1 MPLMAH
7 LRELRGRLIR
17 AAVAILV
24 CGTAGFVFRNRL
36 ITVLQ
41 HPVCSIQGVAGI
53 GRSTPECRNGV
64 LTLTGPT
71 AGMSLAFDVAIFTGL
86 VLASPIWLYQLWAFI
101 APGLYKK
108 EKRYGLGF
116 IGAAVP
122 LFLCGAGLCYYF
134 FPVIMKVLLTFTP
147 GGVLVNLPLDQTLV
161 FFLRMMSVFGVSFV
175 LPLVLV
181 LLNVIGI
188 LSAARMHSWWRLVV
202 MVIFVFAAVAVPTG
216 DPIGMSVLAVPICV
230 LYFGAIGVSALNDA
244 RRARRRAADPLARLS
259 PDEASVLDLSPLP
272 IEDVAPFQDI
282 S

>member
-1 MPLMAH
+1 MPLMEH

-17 AAVAILV
+17 AAAAITL
-24 CGTAGFVFRNRL
+24 CGVAGFVFRDRL
-36 ITVLQ
+36 ITLLQ
-41 HPVCSIQGVAGI
+41 HPICSIQGVAGI

-108 EKRYGLGF
+108 EKRYSLGF

-134 FPVIMKVLLTFTP
+134 FPIIMKVLLTFTP
-147 GGVLVNLPLDQTLV
+147 GGVLINLPLDQTLV

-175 LPLVLV
+175 LPLILV

-188 LSAARMHSWWRLVV
+188 LSATRMHSWWRLVIMAV
-202 MVIFVFAAVAVPTG
+202 FVFAAVAVPTG
-216 DPIGMSVLAVPICV
+216 DPIGMSVLAVPICT
-230 LYFGAIGVSALNDA
+230 LYFGAIGISALNDG
-244 RRARRRAADPLARLS
+244 RRARRRAADPNSRLS
-259 PDEASVLDLSPLP
+259 PDQASNLDLTPIAVERPAPLR
-272 IEDVAPFQDI
+272 DI
-282 S
+282 P